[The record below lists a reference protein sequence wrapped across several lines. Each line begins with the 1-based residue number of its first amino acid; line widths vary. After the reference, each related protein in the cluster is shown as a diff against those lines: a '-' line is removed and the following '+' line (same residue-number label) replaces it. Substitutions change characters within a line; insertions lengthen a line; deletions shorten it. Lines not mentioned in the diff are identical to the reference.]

1 MKKYNIFKVLLLV
14 LAAAIIVSFL
24 IPSSTIGYYT
34 SGIEKGTINP
44 INFVDSIS
52 NGLTSFSVFISAFIF
67 ILSIGVFYAVL
78 KKTGKYEAVINNT
91 AVKFQKKKGLFLVI
105 SILTFGIMTAV
116 IGDIMPMLIFV
127 PAFIDIAKKL
137 GYDSKTS
144 IASTVGA
151 ILLGS
156 AGSLYT
162 NYVNQ
167 IMSATVS
174 SNIIAKIVILVL
186 GLGSLILFTI
196 LTSKPE
202 KTNLEKEEVKKGLPM
217 MIAFDVI
224 IVFLILGMVSWNGY
238 FGFEGF
244 TNFHKTLTDFKVFDV
259 SLFNAILGSTLTA
272 FGEWTLY
279 NVIVLLVV
287 TTVILSLIYKIK
299 FDGLLE
305 SIASGIRRALPY
317 AMIVILA
324 NLVLVG
330 VYNSGFYTTI
340 ITSIAGMTD
349 KVLSGTT
356 LSALSSVV
364 YPDYTYATQFTLST
378 ITYTITDTKFYL
390 VLAVIFQVIYSLFL
404 LISPTSILVLLGL
417 QRENVSYKEWIKY
430 IYKYF
435 LGLLIVFFVLIMV
448 VGRNYISALSY
459 VVLAVVIVMLVLFV
473 VLSVTRKDTKK
484 QVKKEKVEVKEEPVK
499 KDGVKFIDINWYP
512 GHMAKT
518 KRQIKEK
525 IDLIDII
532 YEVVDSRIPISSK
545 IKDIDDLVKNKPRI
559 LIMTKSDLCDLNK
572 TNKHIKYYE
581 SIGYKVVLVD
591 LISNKNVD
599 KIKSATDEVLK
610 ELNEKR
616 EAKGLKKRN
625 YRALIIGI
633 PNVGKS
639 TLINRLAGKKV
650 VGVGNKPGVTKQL
663 SWIRISKDVDL
674 MDSPG
679 ILWPK
684 IDDEKVGLN
693 LACFSAI
700 KEEILPIDEVA
711 CYILKYMFIN
721 YKENLKE
728 RYGLENIDFED
739 FTDAYEVIGRK
750 RGCILRGN
758 EVDYDKVSALIVRDL
773 NEGHL
778 GKVTFDE

>member
-1 MKKYNIFKVLLLV
+1 MN
-14 LAAAIIVSFL
+14 
-24 IPSSTIGYYT
+24 
-34 SGIEKGTINP
+34 EN
-44 INFVDSIS
+44 
-52 NGLTSFSVFISAFIF
+52 
-67 ILSIGVFYAVL
+67 
-78 KKTGKYEAVINNT
+78 
-91 AVKFQKKKGLFLVI
+91 
-105 SILTFGIMTAV
+105 
-116 IGDIMPMLIFV
+116 
-127 PAFIDIAKKL
+127 
-137 GYDSKTS
+137 
-144 IASTVGA
+144 
-151 ILLGS
+151 
-156 AGSLYT
+156 
-162 NYVNQ
+162 
-167 IMSATVS
+167 
-174 SNIIAKIVILVL
+174 
-186 GLGSLILFTI
+186 
-196 LTSKPE
+196 
-202 KTNLEKEEVKKGLPM
+202 KTN
-217 MIAFDVI
+217 
-224 IVFLILGMVSWNGY
+224 
-238 FGFEGF
+238 
-244 TNFHKTLTDFKVFDV
+244 
-259 SLFNAILGSTLTA
+259 
-272 FGEWTLY
+272 
-279 NVIVLLVV
+279 
-287 TTVILSLIYKIK
+287 
-299 FDGLLE
+299 
-305 SIASGIRRALPY
+305 
-317 AMIVILA
+317 
-324 NLVLVG
+324 
-330 VYNSGFYTTI
+330 
-340 ITSIAGMTD
+340 
-349 KVLSGTT
+349 
-356 LSALSSVV
+356 
-364 YPDYTYATQFTLST
+364 
-378 ITYTITDTKFYL
+378 
-390 VLAVIFQVIYSLFL
+390 
-404 LISPTSILVLLGL
+404 
-417 QRENVSYKEWIKY
+417 
-430 IYKYF
+430 
-435 LGLLIVFFVLIMV
+435 
-448 VGRNYISALSY
+448 
-459 VVLAVVIVMLVLFV
+459 
-473 VLSVTRKDTKK
+473 
-484 QVKKEKVEVKEEPVK
+484 
-499 KDGVKFIDINWYP
+499 INWYP

-572 TNKHIKYYE
+572 TNKYIKYYE
-581 SIGYKVVLVD
+581 SLGYKVVLVD